1 MFRKTFVVIHQTKPV
16 FTFNKPICVGFSILD
31 LSKYFMYEFHYKYLK
46 SKFDDKLLF
55 TDSDSLVYE
64 IKTEDVYDDFY
75 QDKNF
80 FVLVTIH

>member
-1 MFRKTFVVIHQTKPV
+1 MFRKTFVAIHQTKPV
-16 FTFNKPICVGFSILD
+16 FTLNKPICVGFSILD